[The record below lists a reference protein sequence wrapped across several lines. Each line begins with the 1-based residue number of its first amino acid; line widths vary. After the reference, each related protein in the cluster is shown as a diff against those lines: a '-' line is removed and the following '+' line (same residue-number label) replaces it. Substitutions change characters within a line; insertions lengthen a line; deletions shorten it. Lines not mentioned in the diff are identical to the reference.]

1 MIIEIKVPAIGESVT
16 EVTLSAW
23 LVKEGDYVLMDQ
35 PICEL
40 ESDKATMELPAEKS
54 GKIHLIATKDSDLKI
69 GELLCT
75 LDTSATAENSVT
87 PATPIAPKQEMAA
100 EKGKTDANPKVEN
113 TTAPT
118 YSTSHPSPAADKIL
132 REKGIPANEV
142 KATGVDGRITK
153 EDALKASKTEPAVNP
168 NSSKEVAS
176 SSTGLTNSAGN
187 NRNTRREK
195 MSRLRRT
202 IAAHLVHAKN
212 DTAMLTT
219 FNEVDL
225 TEIMAIRAKFK
236 DSFKEKHGVG
246 LGFMSFFAKACS
258 QALIEIPAV
267 NAKLDMEDIVYHDFV
282 DMSVAVST
290 PRGLV
295 TPIIRNVETMNLIQL
310 EKAVME
316 LAVKGR
322 DNKLTMDDLDGGTFT
337 ISNGGVFGSLLSTP
351 IINAPQ
357 TAILGMHKI
366 QERAMVING
375 EIKARPMMYL
385 ALSYDHRIIDGKEAV
400 TFLVR
405 VKELL
410 EDPIRMMV
418 GM

>member
-23 LVKEGDYVLMDQ
+23 LVKEGDYVNMDQ

-54 GKIHLIATKDSDLKI
+54 GKIHIIATKDSDLKI
-69 GELLCT
+69 GELLAT
-75 LDTSATAENSVT
+75 IDTSAAAGKEEK
-87 PATPIAPKQEMAA
+87 PASQQVM
-100 EKGKTDANPKVEN
+100 
-113 TTAPT
+113 TTAPVAKPAEAEKPAN
-118 YSTSHPSPAADKIL
+118 YAAGHPSPAAQKIIE
-132 REKGIPANEV
+132 EKALESEKIKG
-142 KATGVDGRITK
+142 TGVDGRITK
-153 EDALKASKTEPAVNP
+153 EDALRASEKQETVQPASDP
-168 NSSKEVAS
+168 IAPAPKDSPAMP
-176 SSTGLTNSAGN
+176 AGD
-187 NRNTRREK
+187 RNIRREK

-225 TEIMAIRAKFK
+225 TEIMAVRAKYK
-236 DSFKEKHGVG
+236 DSFKEKHGIG
-246 LGFMSFFAKACS
+246 LGFMSFFSKACA
-258 QALIEIPAV
+258 QALLEIPAV
-267 NAKLDMEDIVYHDFV
+267 NAQIDGDDIIYHDFV
-282 DMSVAVST
+282 DLSIAVST

-295 TPIIRNVETMNLIQL
+295 TPVIRNLEKMDLIQI
-310 EKAVME
+310 EKAVMNM
-316 LAVKGR
+316 AVKGR
-322 DNKLTMDDLDGGTFT
+322 DNKLTMEDMEGGTFT

-366 QERAMVING
+366 QERPMVVNG
-375 EIKARPMMYL
+375 EIKIRSMMYV

-410 EDPIRMMV
+410 EEPLRMMI

>member
-1 MIIEIKVPAIGESVT
+1 MILEIKVPAIGESVT

-23 LVKEGDYVLMDQ
+23 LVKEGEYVNMDQ

-54 GKIHLIATKDSDLKI
+54 GKIHLIATKDADLKI
-69 GELLCT
+69 GEILAT
-75 LDTSATAENSVT
+75 IDTSAAAGKEENPSSEPV
-87 PATPIAPKQEMAA
+87 
-100 EKGKTDANPKVEN
+100 N
-113 TTAPT
+113 TTAMVAKPVEAEKSAN
-118 YSTSHPSPAADKIL
+118 YAAGHPSPAAKKIIVENAL
-132 REKGIPANEV
+132 ESEKING
-142 KATGVDGRITK
+142 TGVDGRITK
-153 EDALKASKTEPAVNP
+153 EDAMSTSIKKETPEPQAMTIVPVQKDSTAVP
-168 NSSKEVAS
+168 AED
-176 SSTGLTNSAGN
+176 
-187 NRNTRREK
+187 RNIRREK

-202 IAAHLVHAKN
+202 IASHLVHAKN

-225 TEIMAIRAKFK
+225 TEIMVVRAKFK
-236 DSFKEKHGVG
+236 DSFKEKHGIG
-246 LGFMSFFAKACS
+246 LGFMSFFSKACA
-258 QALIEIPAV
+258 QALLEVPAV
-267 NAKLDMEDIVYHDFV
+267 NAQIDGEDIIYHDFV
-282 DMSVAVST
+282 DISIAVST

-295 TPIIRNVETMNLIQL
+295 TPVIRNLEKMNLIEI
-310 EKAVME
+310 EKAVMNM
-316 LAVKGR
+316 AVKGR
-322 DNKLTMDDLDGGTFT
+322 DNKLTMEDMDGGTFT

-366 QERAMVING
+366 QERPIVVNG
-375 EIKARPMMYL
+375 EIKIRSMMYL

-410 EDPIRMMV
+410 EEPLRMMI